1 MSDRD
6 LVGLRIRKTANVLH
20 KVVPISLRRR
30 DRFKLDVVWI
40 VLGKVIQSNARFVLS
55 GRFEVHV
62 ELVRIPLLAV
72 KGLRRRNGGI

>member
-1 MSDRD
+1 
-6 LVGLRIRKTANVLH
+6 VGLRIRNTANVQH

-40 VLGKVIQSNARFVLS
+40 VLRKVIQSNGRFVLS
-55 GRFEVHV
+55 GRLEVHV
-62 ELVRIPLLAV
+62 GLVRIPLLAG

>member
-1 MSDRD
+1 VSDRD
-6 LVGLRIRKTANVLH
+6 LVGLRIRKTANVQH

-40 VLGKVIQSNARFVLS
+40 VLGKVVQSNVRFVLS

-62 ELVRIPLLAV
+62 DLVRIPLLAV
-72 KGLRRRNGGI
+72 